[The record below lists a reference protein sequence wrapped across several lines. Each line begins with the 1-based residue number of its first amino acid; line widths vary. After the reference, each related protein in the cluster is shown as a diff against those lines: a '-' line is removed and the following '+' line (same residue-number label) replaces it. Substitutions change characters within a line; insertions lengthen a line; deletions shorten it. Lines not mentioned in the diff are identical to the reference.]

1 MLAYLLNLVMEQRL
15 LKLHNRD
22 WKAQKQRWF
31 GSGTSIVLVRKVGE
45 VALPLFLC
53 QAVEINRRS
62 NGSNSNCVIGQIK
75 TDFVNRSWN
84 KKTNPLVW
92 VDEVPALD
100 RFPITIFS
108 LSLRRFGSGRS
119 SVVGHSLVIK
129 MSWVGIAPV
138 DEVFVN
144 ESSTYNRPLT
154 DWCSL

>member
-129 MSWVGIAPV
+129 MSWVGIAQV
-138 DEVFVN
+138 DVEFVN
-144 ESSTYNRPLT
+144 ESSTYNRPFT
-154 DWCSL
+154 ERCSL